1 MSENIK
7 EKIVYAFLE
16 MTDKK
21 GIDKITIKDL
31 VEKCGISRQAF
42 YYHFRDIL
50 DVIEYILQK
59 SADHLMEQCLTA
71 PSIKDALNL
80 FVDFSIDNNAF
91 IHRLLDSRQRA
102 NMENLIFQC
111 FRNYMEDI
119 YRQKASEIPINYCDF
134 KVALD
139 FYTHGIAGLLM
150 ENINQNTFDRAL
162 LADQMYRLLG
172 GQITLFPASE

>member
-1 MSENIK
+1 
-7 EKIVYAFLE
+7 
-16 MTDKK
+16 
-21 GIDKITIKDL
+21 
-31 VEKCGISRQAF
+31 
-42 YYHFRDIL
+42 
-50 DVIEYILQK
+50 
-59 SADHLMEQCLTA
+59 
-71 PSIKDALNL
+71 
-80 FVDFSIDNNAF
+80 
-91 IHRLLDSRQRA
+91 
-102 NMENLIFQC
+102 
-111 FRNYMEDI
+111 MEDI